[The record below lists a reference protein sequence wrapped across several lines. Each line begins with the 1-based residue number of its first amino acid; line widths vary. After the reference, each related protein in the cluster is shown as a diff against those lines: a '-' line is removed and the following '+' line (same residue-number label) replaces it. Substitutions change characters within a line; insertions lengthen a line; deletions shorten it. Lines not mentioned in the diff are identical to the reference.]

1 LRRFCTILAVG
12 LAVAGCSEAD
22 PRPGA
27 LGYPLPECPEL
38 DVDPCDT
45 RAPECRQ
52 RLLELAACVYGVDS
66 APDVPIRVVTE
77 AQLIDELEA
86 ADGEQDDAD
95 DAAELE
101 HLERALVD
109 LQLLVPGALTE
120 GHGRIEDLVDRV
132 DGVYRDA
139 EHGIALV
146 DRGMPK
152 NDAESN
158 AVLVHELVHAIQD
171 ALYDL
176 KAWQARY
183 DDEPDTLLA
192 LRSVSEGQATY
203 AQFRVVFAML
213 GYDLSR
219 FDLAG
224 PIDDFRSRLMRS
236 AHADPSPYTASVT
249 TFPYAA
255 GVSPAARGWRAS
267 GPHFSAARFEA
278 PPLTTWRALSDSYA
292 LALPEPE
299 PIQLTAPG
307 PDPDFVAV
315 GSSALGAFMLELF
328 LGSHGFDAETARSLA
343 LDWRAD
349 RLWVYAGPEQRT
361 GFLWQVELQ
370 TTDWGRSL
378 DDARPL
384 PAGVVREHRG
394 RRLFVA
400 GSATPPEFLLTAGRR
415 FVDAPG

>member
-1 LRRFCTILAVG
+1 VAVG
-12 LAVAGCSEAD
+12 LAVAGCSDAD
-22 PRPGA
+22 PGA
-27 LGYPLPECPEL
+27 VGGYPLPECPKL
-38 DVDPCDT
+38 DIAPCDT
-45 RAPECRQ
+45 RAPECQQ
-52 RLLELAACVYGVDS
+52 RLLELAACVYGVES
-66 APDVPIRVVTE
+66 APAVPIRVVTE
-77 AQLIDELEA
+77 AQLVDELEA
-86 ADGEQDDAD
+86 ADDEPDEPD

-101 HLERALVD
+101 RLERALVD
-109 LQLLVPGALTE
+109 LRLLAPGALTE
-120 GHGRIEDLVDRV
+120 GRGRTEDLVDRV

-171 ALYDL
+171 AVYDL
-176 KAWQARY
+176 NTWQAQY
-183 DDEPDTLLA
+183 DSDLDTLLA

-219 FDLAG
+219 YDLSG
-224 PIDDFRSRLMRS
+224 PMDDFRSRLMRS
-236 AHADPSPYTASVT
+236 AHADPSPYTASLT

-255 GVSPAARGWRAS
+255 GVGPAARGWSAS
-267 GPHFSAARFEA
+267 EPHFSAARFEA

-292 LALPEPE
+292 PELSEPDPVELPDPD
-299 PIQLTAPG
+299 L
-307 PDPDFVAV
+307 DPDFVAV

-328 LGSHGFDAETARSLA
+328 LGAQGFDAETARSLA

-349 RLWVYAGPEQRT
+349 RLWVYAGPQQRT

-370 TTDWGRSL
+370 TTEWGRAL
-378 DDARPL
+378 DDARP
-384 PAGVVREHRG
+384 PPTGVVREHHR

-400 GSATPPEFLLTAGRR
+400 GSDTPPEFLLTAGRR
-415 FVDAPG
+415 FVDASE